1 MKAREPFGLKLI
13 SILPEWA
20 ISGSAYYFFFVVIVI
35 RHETTT
41 AARWASSL
49 LIVRTFTPSPLQSG
63 QVFTVRLPV
72 DTSASSFHYAATPV
86 RVRSQGEP
94 I

>member
-49 LIVRTFTPSPLQSG
+49 LIVRTFLNDAI
-63 QVFTVRLPV
+63 TVAV
-72 DTSASSFHYAATPV
+72 WTGFHSAPPCGYLRKLVSLRGYPRAGAIP
-86 RVRSQGEP
+86 G
-94 I
+94 